1 MWSSSSY
8 SSCFICQP
16 KLVVDAQWKCY
27 ERCSPITTNSFPNA
41 SLPRGVY
48 LEDNFR
54 WCGLLLNSNSIVHQR
69 FGDEKCIVSTS
80 VFHNSSIIESLMLA
94 TDNATVVVY
103 LINQGGTHCHV
114 LFLLCK
120 EIQRLSSALFS
131 SGSQTHS
138 RDLQCLSRSFWL
150 LHNSIV
156 GPSSFEPL

>member
-1 MWSSSSY
+1 MVWYWRYTVSSLL
-8 SSCFICQP
+8 F
-16 KLVVDAQWKCY
+16 KVVQK
-27 ERCSPITTNSFPNA
+27 RI
-41 SLPRGVY
+41 
-48 LEDNFR
+48 
-54 WCGLLLNSNSIVHQR
+54 
-69 FGDEKCIVSTS
+69 S

-156 GPSSFEPL
+156 GPSSFEPLALSVASIKLSIIDELWKTEVLTMHFSSPKRWCTILLLLSKRPHHRKLSSR

>member
-1 MWSSSSY
+1 MHNENVT
-8 SSCFICQP
+8 
-16 KLVVDAQWKCY
+16 KGVALL
-27 ERCSPITTNSFPNA
+27 RPIHSQTHLFQG
-41 SLPRGVY
+41 GVY

-120 EIQRLSSALFS
+120 EIQRLC
-131 SGSQTHS
+131 
-138 RDLQCLSRSFWL
+138 LQHYFHLEVKHTQGTFNVCLGPFDYSIIL
-150 LHNSIV
+150 LWDH
-156 GPSSFEPL
+156 PLLNHFK

>member
-41 SLPRGVY
+41 SLPRRVY

-103 LINQGGTHCHV
+103 LINQGGTHV

-120 EIQRLSSALFS
+120 EIQRLC
-131 SGSQTHS
+131 
-138 RDLQCLSRSFWL
+138 LQHYFHLEVKHTQGTFNVLSRSFWL